1 MRQKQPTIQ
10 IKQPKVTTK
19 APTADEL
26 MGALRTVA
34 KKPIKEM
41 IEEVVLS
48 LPKQNNNMIS
58 ELRKITR
65 ELEILNARELKNN
78 IAISRIHDRF
88 ESSLLEQR
96 TTNIL
101 LAEMVALHSSVLNLD
116 PNMLAQQA
124 EMHRMNA
131 YNRSLN
137 GE

>member
-10 IKQPKVTTK
+10 IKQPTVTTK

-48 LPKQNNNMIS
+48 LPKQNKNMIS

-65 ELEILNARELKNN
+65 ELEKLNTRELNKN
-78 IAISRIHDRF
+78 IAISRLHDRF

-101 LAEMVALHSSVLNLD
+101 LAEMVALHNSVVNIN
-116 PNMLAQQA
+116 PNELAQRA
-124 EMHRMNA
+124 EMHRVNA
-131 YNRSLN
+131 YTRSLN